1 MGWFDN
7 PAGQLGINVGDAGNI
22 VNSLAGVG
30 LAAGPVGMGLLGAGA
45 GAVGTVGAAAGLGGL
60 TGIKALGGL
69 FGKKEDGYDPNAIGV
84 PDYTSQWNDLAQNL
98 NTKQLGADKDVL
110 QNTSNAAVSNAR
122 SNLAMKGGL
131 SAGADERI
139 AKSGM
144 DSFNNAYSNMATKYG
159 LGSAD
164 ISKQAIEKKQD
175 MDLAIAMGKD
185 RSAAAYAA
193 RPKGLIQ
200 DTLGSLGL

>member
-7 PAGQLGINVGDAGNI
+7 PAGQLGISGDVGKALNFSADPLGIGSDPGKVLKFGEAATKF
-22 VNSLAGVG
+22 SLDPLG
-30 LAAGPVGMGLLGAGA
+30 LF
-45 GAVGTVGAAAGLGGL
+45 TKGLGGSD
-60 TGIKALGGL
+60 K
-69 FGKKEDGYDPNAIGV
+69 GYDPNAIGV

-185 RSAAAYAA
+185 RAAASAAAA
-193 RPKGLIQ
+193 PKGIIE
-200 DTLGSLGL
+200 DSLGFLGLGRR